1 MKKPITTTDKL
12 CALIR
17 KRHKLGLKKYGV
29 TVDRTDLT
37 AEQWLQHSIEEKI
50 DDLKYMMRL
59 KDEICML
66 RHRISSLQSWKFQA
80 LLVESEWDPQKIAT
94 MLGARPGESCR
105 KVIMREVPKM
115 IELLTKGRM
124 TKHEVKRYRE
134 SERRSRKH
142 PKSTPLGMRKCGVQG
157 QQTKRTAHKRRV

>member
-17 KRHKLGLKKYGV
+17 KRHKLGLKKYKV

-37 AEQWLQHSIEEKI
+37 AEQWLQHSIEERI
-50 DDLKYMMRL
+50 DDLQYMMRANV
-59 KDEICML
+59 EIAKL
-66 RHRISSLQSWKFQA
+66 RK
-80 LLVESEWDPQKIAT
+80 E
-94 MLGARPGESCR
+94 
-105 KVIMREVPKM
+105 
-115 IELLTKGRM
+115 IELLTKGM
-124 TKHEVKRYRE
+124 TKKHEVKRYRE

-142 PKSTPLGMRKCGVQG
+142 PKPTPLGMRKCGVQG